1 MVVRMSRSRAVVR
14 RPAGCGLGCWGGGL
28 VGIVVAWGLGG
39 VLVFGELGFGG
50 AGHLCDFGVSEGF
63 GAFVGVFGGFVVAVG
78 FEEDG
83 EVERAVRVAAL
94 LGALVGGLGGGVV
107 ALVFEEHPEV
117 GRGGG
122 VSELVGALVGV

>member
-1 MVVRMSRSRAVVR
+1 MARYPLMRRA
-14 RPAGCGLGCWGGGL
+14 ASCGLGCLGREL
-28 VGIVVAWGLGG
+28 VGIVVTSGLGG
-39 VLVFGELGFGG
+39 VLVLVELGFGG

-94 LGALVGGLGGGVV
+94 LGALVGGFCGRVV
-107 ALVFEEHPEV
+107 ALVFEEYAEV
-117 GRGGG
+117 GGGGG
-122 VSELVGALVGV
+122 VSELVRPLVGV